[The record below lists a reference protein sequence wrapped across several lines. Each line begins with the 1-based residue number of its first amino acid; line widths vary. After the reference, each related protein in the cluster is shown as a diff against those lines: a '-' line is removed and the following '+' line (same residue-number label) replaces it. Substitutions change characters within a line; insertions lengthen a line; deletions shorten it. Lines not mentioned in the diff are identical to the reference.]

1 MLNRHL
7 WVGPMPES
15 CGLASRGGN
24 ASEERGA
31 GRPVGLVA
39 GWPLLAL
46 RTFAGPNSGG
56 PLGPADGRR
65 GTQTGEVPGDR
76 IPVASRKLLSGRPLG
91 HVRLERLGARGNL
104 RLAVPGCLRGSRSAD
119 IHSGWR
125 LSPLAARW
133 KSGLLSFAGLQA
145 RGG

>member
-76 IPVASRKLLSGRPLG
+76 IPVASRQLLSGRPLG
-91 HVRLERLGARGNL
+91 HVRLERLGTRGNL
-104 RLAVPGCLRGSRSAD
+104 RVALSGCLRGSRGAGIYRGRHVSA
-119 IHSGWR
+119 
-125 LSPLAARW
+125 LAEGW
-133 KSGLLSFAGLQA
+133 KSDLLSFS
-145 RGG
+145 R